1 MSETQ
6 VVNQTLRMSSKDTSA
21 DQAKT
26 CAKCDKVFKAKDK
39 SVHCG
44 TCKLNF
50 HAKCQQVS
58 DRKYDI
64 LKEEGED
71 TMWLCLSCN
80 QTTRGMVQ
88 NITSIQ
94 QRVTAIEIEMSNKA
108 DKQDVQQLETRLN
121 NFMQGAKNRLE
132 TKADKSD
139 TEDLSQRVTSIEQKV
154 NNAPVDKDT
163 EELAKLLDVKLKE
176 QEQIINERRSKT
188 ETSLTDAVKELEDR
202 ERRKNNIV
210 VHNIAESTAT
220 EAEARKSYDE
230 GLVKELFKEHLKVD
244 VKLKLDNNQRPMI
257 RRLGKKTEGKSRS
270 LKVTLLDDD
279 VPKVLKNAK
288 NLSFSSDENIK
299 KIVVKPDLTPMQR
312 EEEQKLV
319 KEKNEK
325 NKEALTKN
333 EPADWIIQRWKVV
346 RRPTQRQV
354 PKVNATTSTSSL
366 AEEFTDATN

>member
-21 DQAKT
+21 AQPKS

-39 SVHCG
+39 SVHCA

-58 DRKYDI
+58 ERKYDI

-88 NITSIQ
+88 NITNVQ
-94 QRVTAIEIEMSNKA
+94 QRVTALEVEMLNKA
-108 DKQDVQQLETRLN
+108 EKTDVQQLETRLN

-132 TKADKSD
+132 TKAEKNEMDG
-139 TEDLSQRVTSIEQKV
+139 LSQRVTSIEQKV
-154 NNAPVDKDT
+154 NNNPVDKDT
-163 EELAKLLDVKLKE
+163 EELGKLLEEKLKE
-176 QEQIINERRSKT
+176 QEQKINESRNKT
-188 ETSLTDAVKELEDR
+188 ETSLTDAMKEMEDR
-202 ERRKNNIV
+202 ERRKNNLVI
-210 VHNIAESTAT
+210 HNISESTAT

-230 GLVKELFKEHLKVD
+230 DFVKKLFKEHLKVD
-244 VKLKLDNNQRPMI
+244 VKLKLDNNQQPMI
-257 RRLGKKTEGKSRS
+257 RRLGKKTDGKSRS
-270 LKVTLLDDD
+270 MKVTLLPDE

-288 NLSFSSDENIK
+288 KLSLSTDETIK

-312 EEEQKLV
+312 DEEQKLV

-325 NKEALTKN
+325 NKEALSKN

-346 RRPTQRQV
+346 RRPNQRQV

-366 AEEFTDATN
+366 TEEFTDAAN

>member
-1 MSETQ
+1 
-6 VVNQTLRMSSKDTSA
+6 
-21 DQAKT
+21 
-26 CAKCDKVFKAKDK
+26 
-39 SVHCG
+39 
-44 TCKLNF
+44 
-50 HAKCQQVS
+50 
-58 DRKYDI
+58 
-64 LKEEGED
+64 
-71 TMWLCLSCN
+71 MWLCLSCN
-80 QTTRGMVQ
+80 QTTRGMVH

-94 QRVTAIEIEMSNKA
+94 QRVTALEVEMSNKA
-108 DKQDVQQLETRLN
+108 DKADVQQLETRLN

-132 TKADKSD
+132 TKANKSD

-154 NNAPVDKDT
+154 NNDPVDRDT
-163 EELAKLLDVKLKE
+163 EELAKLLEVKLKE
-176 QEQIINERRSKT
+176 QEQIINERRNKT
-188 ETSLTDAVKELEDR
+188 ETSLTDAVKEMEDR

-210 VHNIAESTAT
+210 VHNVAESTDT
-220 EAEARKSYDE
+220 GAEARKSYDE
-230 GLVKELFKEHLKVD
+230 DLVKKLFKEHLNVD
-244 VKLKLDNNQRPMI
+244 VKLKLDNNQKPMI

-270 LKVTLLDDD
+270 LKVTLLPGD

-288 NLSFSSDENIK
+288 NLSLSSDENIK
-299 KIVVKPDLTPMQR
+299 KIVVKPDITPMQR

-366 AEEFTDATN
+366 TEEFTDAAN